1 MRAVGAKRGTVSAL
15 FTFEAALLGFM
26 GGVIGL
32 GVGYGLVLIANPLI
46 NNQLKGN
53 GIASR
58 NIITLPIW
66 LILGV
71 IGITTAIGLLA
82 GLYPAR
88 RAAKLDPVEAL
99 HYE

>member
-1 MRAVGAKRGTVSAL
+1 MRAVGARRSTVSRL
-15 FTFEAALLGFM
+15 FTVEASMLGFM

-32 GVGYGLVLIANPLI
+32 GIGYGLTLIANPLI
-46 NNQLKGN
+46 NKQLKAN
-53 GIASR
+53 SITSS

-71 IGITTAIGLLA
+71 IVLTTLIGMFA

-88 RAAKLDPVEAL
+88 RAARLDPVEAL

>member
-1 MRAVGAKRGTVSAL
+1 L

-32 GVGYGLVLIANPLI
+32 AIGYALVLIANPLI

-53 GIASR
+53 GIISR
-58 NIITLPIW
+58 NIITLPPW
-66 LILGV
+66 LIIGV
-71 IGITTAIGLLA
+71 IAITTLIGLLA

-88 RAAKLDPVEAL
+88 RAARLDPVEAL

>member
-1 MRAVGAKRGTVSAL
+1 MNEREKLRTEGHAH
-15 FTFEAALLGFM
+15 ALLGFF
-26 GGVIGL
+26 GGVVGL
-32 GVGYGLVLIANPLI
+32 LVGYGAVLVANPLI
-46 NNQLKGN
+46 NKQLSGN
-53 GIASR
+53 NINSS

-66 LILGV
+66 LIIGV
-71 IGITTAIGLLA
+71 IGLTTVIGLLA